1 MRAFITPTTFRRL
14 AIVTLAAVY
23 FLILV
28 GGVVRASGAGM
39 GCPDWPKCF
48 GQWIPPTNVSQLPP
62 DYQEIYAHRGYADT
76 EFNAVKTWTEY
87 INRLIGAS
95 IGLLVFLTL
104 IASFAYWTTDR
115 PTVLLSGLSF
125 ALVAFNGW
133 LGSVVVA
140 SNLVPF
146 IITLHMVAALVLVC
160 VLIFAVARTHR
171 DSLSLSLRT
180 TGGWGRPLLF
190 AALVLSLV
198 QILLGTQV
206 REHVD
211 EIAVNLGN
219 ENRDLWFKHFGATF
233 YVHRTFSLL
242 LLAVNVTLAAALW
255 KAAGPGALR
264 NGAVAL
270 ISVILAEIAAGAGLY
285 YLGMP
290 AWLQPTH
297 LLLGAVLFGLQ
308 FFLLVAYRFASM
320 SFAVP
325 TTSAAAPLTSQRI
338 DG

>member
-1 MRAFITPTTFRRL
+1 MRAFITPTMFRRL

-48 GQWIPPTNVSQLPP
+48 GQWVPPTDVSQLPP
-62 DYQEIYAHRGYADT
+62 DYQEKYADRGYADT

-95 IGLLVFLTL
+95 IGLLIFLTL

-133 LGSVVVA
+133 LGSVVVE
-140 SNLVPF
+140 SNLSPVN
-146 IITLHMVAALVLVC
+146 ITLHMVAALVLVC
-160 VLIFAVARTHR
+160 VLIYAAARTHR
-171 DSLSLSLRT
+171 DSLSRGLRP
-180 TGGWGRPLLF
+180 TGGWGGPLLV

-206 REHVD
+206 REQVD
-211 EIAVNLGN
+211 VIARNLGE
-219 ENRDLWFKHFGATF
+219 ENRDLWFKHFGAGF
-233 YVHRTFSLL
+233 YLHRTFSLL
-242 LLAVNVTLAAALW
+242 LLAVNGVLAASLW
-255 KAAGPGALR
+255 KGAGPGPLR
-264 NGAVAL
+264 TGAVAL
-270 ISVILAEIAAGAGLY
+270 VVVILAEIAAGAGLY

-290 AWLQPTH
+290 AWLQPAH
-297 LLLGAVLFGLQ
+297 LVLGALLFGLQ
-308 FFLLVAYRFASM
+308 YFLFIAYRFASP
-320 SFAVP
+320 SRVAPGF
-325 TTSAAAPLTSQRI
+325 SAAAPLTSQRI

>member
-1 MRAFITPTTFRRL
+1 MRAFITPTMFRRL

-48 GQWIPPTNVSQLPP
+48 GQWIPPTDVSQLPP
-62 DYQEIYAHRGYADT
+62 DYQQKYADRGYADT

-87 INRLIGAS
+87 VNRLIGAS

-171 DSLSLSLRT
+171 DFLSRGLRSPA
-180 TGGWGRPLLF
+180 RSASVLL
-190 AALVLSLV
+190 AVALVLSLV

-206 REHVD
+206 REHIDV
-211 EIAVNLGN
+211 IARNLGE
-219 ENRDLWFKHFGATF
+219 ENRDLWIKHFGPGF
-233 YVHRTFSLL
+233 YIHRTFSLL
-242 LLAVNVTLAAALW
+242 LLAVNVVLAATLW
-255 KAAGPGALR
+255 SAAGPGPLR
-264 NGAVAL
+264 TGAVAL
-270 ISVILAEIAAGAGLY
+270 VVVILAEIAAGAGLY

-290 AWLQPTH
+290 AWLQPAH
-297 LLLGAVLFGLQ
+297 LVLGALLFGLQ
-308 FFLLVAYRFASM
+308 FFLFIAYRIASP
-320 SFAVP
+320 SHAAP
-325 TTSAAAPLTSQRI
+325 GLSAAPPLTSQRI